1 MLRLGGPVG
10 GYGNDPAAWIDA
22 LRHEGYNAAYCPVG
36 ADPSDE
42 LVRAFAE
49 AAADA
54 GIVIAEVGAWSNP
67 ISPNAEVRQS
77 ALERCK
83 ARLDLADRIGARCCV
98 NISGSMAEEWD
109 APHADNLTDAAF
121 ELIVASVREII
132 DAVQPT
138 RTFYTL
144 ETMPWMYPDSVCS
157 YERLIEAIDRERFAV
172 HFDPANLIC
181 SPERYYGNG
190 ALIREFI
197 ARLGPH
203 IKSCHAK
210 DTLLSSALTIH
221 IDEVRPGL
229 GNLDYATLLTEL
241 SSLGTDVPVMLEH
254 LPSDEDYRLA
264 AEHIRSVASQ
274 VGIDMPRPRC

>member
-10 GYGNDPAAWIDA
+10 GYGNDPDAWIDA
-22 LRHEGYNAAYCPVG
+22 LRREGYNAAYCPVG
-36 ADPSDE
+36 ADASDDI
-42 LVRAFAE
+42 VRAFVR
-49 AAADA
+49 AADEA

-67 ISPNAEVRQS
+67 ISPDPDTRRA

-83 ARLDLADRIGARCCV
+83 ARLELADRLGARCCV
-98 NISGSMAEEWD
+98 NIAGSMGEEWD
-109 APHADNLTDAAF
+109 APHADNFTDAAF

-132 DAVQPT
+132 DAVKPS

-144 ETMPWMYPDSVCS
+144 ETMPYMYPDSVES
-157 YERLIEAIDRERFAV
+157 YERLIAAIARDRFAV

-181 SPERYYGNG
+181 SPQRYYGNA
-190 ALIREFI
+190 ALIREFV

-203 IKSCHAK
+203 IRSCHAK
-210 DTLLSSALTIH
+210 DTLLSDALTTH

-241 SSLGTDVPVMLEH
+241 NRLGTDVPVMLEH
-254 LPSDEDYRLA
+254 LPNDEEYRLA
-264 AEHIRSVASQ
+264 AAHIRSVAGQ
-274 VGIDMPRPRC
+274 VGIDMPKPTD